1 MSHLPK
7 IQALFSAYAEKNV
20 AAVRDVMS
28 EDIEW
33 TIPGHHPLSGTKRG
47 IDEVLAF
54 FDQLGKANFKAQP
67 FAIAENGDYVIDHHR
82 GWSDV
87 AGGLDLT
94 WCLVF
99 RFENGKIREVTN
111 FCADQHQADLF
122 FWRVY
127 QLKPLPHRL
136 QGAQ

>member
-1 MSHLPK
+1 MSHLQK
-7 IQALFSAYAEKNV
+7 IEALFTAYAAKNV
-20 AAVRDVMS
+20 AAVRDVMAA
-28 EDIEW
+28 DITW
-33 TIPGHHPLSGTKRG
+33 TIPGHHPLSGTKHG

-67 FAIAENGDYVIDHHR
+67 LAVVENGDYVIDHHR

-99 RFENGKIREVTN
+99 RFENGKIKDVTN

-122 FWRVY
+122 FWKVY

-136 QGAQ
+136 QDAQ